1 MAPKTADT
9 KLPPDLGQ
17 RLRTLLELETA
28 PATLRAL
35 IAGLAARSFVP
46 SQDQLCATAASR
58 HSLRTATRAVP
69 MNCVMDALLLPL
81 LNSQEA
87 DITSASPRSGSLVT
101 ARITP
106 EAIEFEPPGAVI
118 SFGAA
123 RDPTLSGNDALCPY
137 INAFPSAAEYQAWAA
152 ATPAAITVMLPLT
165 QAYTLARDYLVE
177 AARGDAGSGGDRPV
191 QGSGPRGGSR

>member
-28 PATLRAL
+28 PATLRGL

-46 SQDQLCATAASR
+46 SEDQLCATAASR
-58 HSLRTATRAVP
+58 HGLRTATRVVP

-81 LNSQEA
+81 LNSEEG
-87 DITSASPRSGSLVT
+87 DISSASPTSGSVVT
-101 ARITP
+101 ARVTP
-106 EAIEFEPPGAVI
+106 DAIEFEPPGAVI

-123 RDPTLSGNDALCPY
+123 RDLALSGNDALCPY
-137 INAFPSAAEYQAWAA
+137 INAFPSAAEYEAWAA
-152 ATPAAITVMLPLT
+152 ATPEAITVMVPLT
-165 QAYTLARDYLVE
+165 QAYSLARDYVVE
-177 AARGDAGSGGDRPV
+177 AARGDAGR
-191 QGSGPRGGSR
+191 RGEHQED